1 MTLLYKRKKL
11 LYFAANLKDLPK
23 IADFKVEVDKF
34 LSNFYNFFMNQH
46 IVHALHTY
54 ILVVSVANPVPHLFH
69 IIMGI
74 IRCRIQIPTKD
85 SCLRIRIL
93 WIQKWIRMFVV
104 FNIYFSI
111 VKSCIIFWLLEYI
124 CILHFAEGYLKL
136 SAQVQILI
144 WIPTKIERIRNP
156 AFVSR
161 KQQHKNGKFGNER
174 KL

>member
-111 VKSCIIFWLLEYI
+111 VKNCIFFLAIGVYLHSPLCRGLFETIRSGPDSDLDPYQDWKDPQPCI
-124 CILHFAEGYLKL
+124 CIQKTA
-136 SAQVQILI
+136 AQ
-144 WIPTKIERIRNP
+144 KR
-156 AFVSR
+156 
-161 KQQHKNGKFGNER
+161 
-174 KL
+174 

>member
-1 MTLLYKRKKL
+1 MTLLYKRNKL

-54 ILVVSVANPVPHLFH
+54 SLVVSVANPVPHLFH

-93 WIQKWIRMFVV
+93 EIWNESECLWLLAFILVSLKIAQFFGYWSIFAFSTLQRAIWNDPDSDLDPYQDWKDPQPCICIQKT
-104 FNIYFSI
+104 
-111 VKSCIIFWLLEYI
+111 
-124 CILHFAEGYLKL
+124 G
-136 SAQVQILI
+136 AQ
-144 WIPTKIERIRNP
+144 KR
-156 AFVSR
+156 
-161 KQQHKNGKFGNER
+161 
-174 KL
+174 